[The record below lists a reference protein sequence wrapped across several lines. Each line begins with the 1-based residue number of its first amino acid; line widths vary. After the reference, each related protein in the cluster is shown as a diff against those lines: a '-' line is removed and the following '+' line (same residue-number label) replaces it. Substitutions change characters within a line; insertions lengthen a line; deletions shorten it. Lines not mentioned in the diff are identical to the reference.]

1 MKATEAKKPK
11 GKKKEK
17 QANKNAPSPV
27 FQAKL
32 NELRDVVSNI
42 FDKNLK
48 AARQPQPQ
56 LDKSKWAIWWL
67 TGHQAEHQLGQHARG
82 TLKLPEYIKSEL
94 EEIANNEF
102 MNFVLVHPSLGV
114 SDMDPV
120 LVSIFDDHKIDHED
134 NVGVLIL
141 RSDVPFIDQSHFS
154 LGLFTDL
161 DGQRYRSAIEGH
173 PMHPYK
179 NPNYL
184 IWWVTP
190 EQANRVLEAYDSN
203 ILAIPTYVEEWLTEE
218 TEASRFFDCFITVQP
233 DFGIDES
240 EINRL
245 NIRPDNYSEDD
256 MAPAGLLIPFE
267 DKMYLEGLAGVLTD
281 LTGSTDL
288 RTISRAFHMKRN
300 LDDVKTIDLNEED
313 LVKVVDKVQ
322 ERVSRFET
330 TDEIMKRLADQKT
343 DGSYVTLKDLVAE
356 RRRLQAIYDAED
368 RADELE
374 MMRMETDDG
383 LRNYDE
389 YLIWWLTDLEASDVL
404 KAAVNKHTTVPL
416 YMLTDLSGIA
426 HDFCG
431 GFVHVPRYLLDQPY
445 NVDCD
450 HLDSLEVE
458 SPDQENMRDGILFPK
473 TDLEMIHIVSG
484 IFTDVKGEEVEKPH
498 KPVAVGRNA
507 KKYVIWWLSDVE
519 MRILNQGIMDGSV
532 KLPGYLINVMKEY
545 SKDTEYAGIIVPECV
560 DIDWECLEE
569 YTKPWATNRN
579 LNGIVV
585 PRGDMDCISKYCGS
599 ITDIAT
605 REVSWDEFNATPYT
619 ADEIRSMFLTYVQDI
634 VKYWVKTYPNDARQA
649 AEGAV
654 FSTLSCL
661 DGNSME
667 LPGFLIIPH
676 VQEGDNEFNANY
688 GKRPY
693 PVAPKELV
701 DQVVDIGGE
710 LHSLFYQPQDDV
722 IHCKNHIT
730 KKQWKDG
737 LATQRWAYICEV
749 LLRET
754 QFIRDRFTMEHPGV
768 VLGNAWR
775 DLCIICLKNGAYFIP
790 EDYDTLADDYSFKWA
805 TDDEDVFD
813 NMIKDLSGYV
823 LRTHF

>member
-1 MKATEAKKPK
+1 MKTTEAKKPA

-17 QANKNAPSPV
+17 QASKKAPSPT

-32 NELRDVVSNI
+32 NELRDVVSDI
-42 FDKNLK
+42 FDKNLE
-48 AARQPQPQ
+48 AARTPQPQ

-67 TGHQAEHQLGQHARG
+67 TGHQAEHQLGQHERG
-82 TLKLPEYIKSEL
+82 TLKLPSYIKAEL
-94 EEIANNEF
+94 EEIANDELIN
-102 MNFVLVHPSLGV
+102 VILVHPSLGV
-114 SDMDPV
+114 SDNDPV
-120 LVSIFDDHKIDHED
+120 LRTIFDENKIDHDD
-134 NVGVLIL
+134 NVGVLIR
-141 RSDVPFIDQSHFS
+141 RSDVPAIDQCHFS
-154 LGLFTDL
+154 LGRFTDL

-179 NPNYL
+179 NSNYL

-190 EQANRVLEAYDSN
+190 EQANRILEAFDANLVTLPDY
-203 ILAIPTYVEEWLTEE
+203 LEEWLSTEN
-218 TEASRFFDCFITVQP
+218 RFFSLYITVP
-233 DFGIDES
+233 PEFGMDEHDVNQLDIMPS
-240 EINRL
+240 DYN
-245 NIRPDNYSEDD
+245 EDD
-256 MAPAGLLIPFE
+256 MAPDGIIIPYEDRALVQGLQ
-267 DKMYLEGLAGVLTD
+267 GWVTD

-288 RTISRAFHMKRN
+288 STIDRAHRMKRN
-300 LDDVKTIDLNEED
+300 LADVKAIDLNEED
-313 LVKVVDKVQ
+313 LVKVVDKVK
-322 ERVSRFET
+322 ERHSRFET

-374 MMRMETDDG
+374 MMRMETHDG
-383 LRNYDE
+383 LRDYDD
-389 YLIWWLTDLEASDVL
+389 YLIWWLTDLEASAVL

-416 YMLTDLSGIA
+416 YMLTELSGIA

-431 GFVHVPRYLLDQPY
+431 GFIHVPRYLLDQPH
-445 NVDCD
+445 NINCD
-450 HLDSLEVE
+450 DLDSLEVE

-473 TDLEMIHIVSG
+473 TDLEMIHIVTG
-484 IFTDVKGEEVEKPH
+484 IFTDVKGAEVEKPH
-498 KPVAVGRNA
+498 RPVPVGRNV
-507 KKYVIWWLSDVE
+507 KRYVIWWLSDVE

-532 KLPGYLINVMKEY
+532 KLPGYLNEVMKQHT
-545 SKDTEYAGIIVPECV
+545 KDTKYPGIIVPDCV
-560 DIDWECLEE
+560 DLDMECLEE
-569 YTKPWATNRN
+569 YTKPWAVNRN

-585 PRGDMDCISKYCGS
+585 PRGDMDCINKYCGK
-599 ITDIAT
+599 ITDIST

-619 ADEIRSMFLTYVQDI
+619 ADEIRSMFLSYVKDI
-634 VKYWVKTYPNDARQA
+634 VKYWVNLHPNDGKQA

-654 FSTLSCL
+654 FSTLVAL
-661 DGNSME
+661 DGSSMD
-667 LPGFLIIPH
+667 LPGFLVIPH
-676 VQEGDNEFNANY
+676 VQEEDNEFNADY

-693 PVAPKELV
+693 PVAPAELV
-701 DQVVDIGGE
+701 NEAVDIAGS
-710 LHSLFYQPQDDV
+710 LHDLFYQEQDDV

-749 LLRET
+749 LLRDT
-754 QFIRDRFTMEHPGV
+754 QFIRDRFTMDHPGV

-805 TDDEDVFD
+805 TDDEEVFD

>member
-1 MKATEAKKPK
+1 MKEAKVKKP

-17 QANKNAPSPV
+17 QASKQPPSPS

-32 NELRDVVSNI
+32 KELQDVVSNI
-42 FDKNLK
+42 FDKNLQ
-48 AARQPQPQ
+48 AARTPQPQ

-67 TGHQAEHQLGQHARG
+67 TSHQAEHQLGQHARR
-82 TLKLPEYIKSEL
+82 TLTLPPYVKAEL
-94 EEIANNEF
+94 EEISNNELI
-102 MNFVLVHPSLGV
+102 NVILVHPTLQV
-114 SDMDPV
+114 SDNDPV
-120 LVSIFDDHKIDHED
+120 LRAIFDEHKIDHDD

-141 RSDVPFIDQSHFS
+141 RSDVPAIDQCHFS

-184 IWWVTP
+184 IWWVVP
-190 EQANRVLEAYDSN
+190 DEANRILEAFDAN
-203 ILAIPTYVEEWLTEE
+203 IINIPQYAEEWLTEI
-218 TEASRFFDCFITVQP
+218 TEASRFFDCHITVQP
-233 DFGIDES
+233 TFGIDET

-245 NIRPDNYSEDD
+245 NIRPDDYCEDD

-267 DKMYLEGLAGVLTD
+267 DKRYFESLAGVVTD
-281 LTGSTDL
+281 LTGSVDL

-300 LDDVKTIDLNEED
+300 LEDVKVIDLNEED
-313 LVKVVDKVQ
+313 LVKVVDKVK
-322 ERVSRFET
+322 ERHSRFET
-330 TDEIMKRLADQKT
+330 TDELMKRLADQKT

-368 RADELE
+368 RADEIA
-374 MMRMETDDG
+374 MASAETHDG

-389 YLIWWLTDLEASDVL
+389 YLIWWLTDWEASEVL
-404 KAAVNKHTTVPL
+404 KAAVSKHTTVPL
-416 YMLTDLSGIA
+416 YMLTELSGIS

-431 GFVHVPRYLLDQPY
+431 GFIHVPRYLLEQPW
-445 NVDCD
+445 NINCD
-450 HLDSLEVE
+450 ELDSLEVE
-458 SPDQENMRDGILFPK
+458 SPDQENMRDGILFLK
-473 TDLEMIHIVSG
+473 SDLEDIHIVSG
-484 IFTDVKGEEVEKPH
+484 IFTDVKGEQMEKPH
-498 KPVAVGRNA
+498 KPAVTGNNTKR
-507 KKYVIWWLSDVE
+507 YVIWWLSDVE

-532 KLPGYLINVMKEY
+532 KLPGYLNQVMRKH
-545 SKDTEYAGIIVPECV
+545 SADTEYPGMIIPDCV
-560 DIDWECLEE
+560 ELDTEALSPYMKLWSD
-569 YTKPWATNRN
+569 NRN

-585 PRGDMDCISKYCGS
+585 PRGDMDCINKYCGS
-599 ITDIAT
+599 ITDIASK
-605 REVSWDEFNATPYT
+605 EASWDEFNRTPYT
-619 ADEIRSMFLTYVQDI
+619 AEEIRSMFLSYVKDI
-634 VKYWVKTYPNDARQA
+634 VKYWVNLHPNDGKQA

-654 FSTLSCL
+654 FSTLVAL

-667 LPGFLIIPH
+667 LPGFLVIPH
-676 VQEGDNEFNANY
+676 VQEEDNEYNAEY

-693 PVAPKELV
+693 PVAPEELV
-701 DQVVDIGGE
+701 NRAVDIGGS
-710 LHSLFYQPQDDV
+710 LHDEFYQEQDDV

-749 LLRET
+749 LTRDT
-754 QFIRDRFTMEHPGV
+754 QFIRDRFTMEHPGI

-790 EDYDTLADDYSFKWA
+790 EDYDSLAEDYSFKWA
-805 TDDEDVFD
+805 TDDEEVFD